1 MRSTRLPALLA
12 AGLIVLTACGSGGGD
27 APENIQLVAGRM
39 ASGVDPVDDQSSSYL
54 RSYGAAEG
62 LTKIQAD
69 GSVAPE
75 LAESVSQT
83 APNRWTVTLRD
94 GARFWSGAPAD
105 AGAVAASL
113 ERSRGNSTLAQGLL
127 DGVTITTPDART
139 IVFTTEAPSPY
150 LDYALAH
157 YSMVIH
163 NAGAYD
169 GADPT
174 DASVADLTGP
184 FELTGFET
192 ERSVTLVRND
202 DWWGG
207 AVAAPGVDVELVTD
221 EQSRAEIGLAG
232 QADIIDMFPSGRA
245 EEADAAGLDVES
257 AAGATT
263 VAVYLNQNS
272 TQAPALADQRVR
284 QALGWGTDR
293 EKVVALATNGL
304 AAPLPS
310 WLASNPAYPQ
320 ADESGFVSHE
330 PERARELL
338 DQAGWTAGPDGLRSK
353 DGRPLRIRMLT
364 FGTEAATGE
373 VLQAQWR
380 ELGVDVQVRNVE
392 SSLATQAIKSGDW
405 DTATQAWTT
414 VGSAPSLIGNQ
425 IAPDGAANHGAYDVP
440 VVPGLLQQ
448 ASTAPT
454 AAAREQAMLEVNDV
468 MNTVVPAVPVH
479 TRVAAVGLAADVE
492 GFTPHP
498 LQYENLVN
506 SNVSTS

>member
-1 MRSTRLPALLA
+1 MRPLRLPALLA
-12 AGLIVLTACGSGGGD
+12 AGLIVLSACGSGGGD
-27 APENIQLVAGRM
+27 APENIQLVSGRM
-39 ASGVDPVDDQSSSYL
+39 ASGVDPIDDQSSSYL

-75 LAESVSQT
+75 LAESATQT
-83 APNRWTVTLRD
+83 APNQWTVTLRD
-94 GARFWSGAPAD
+94 GAQFWSGAPAD
-105 AGAVAASL
+105 ADAVAASL
-113 ERSRGNSTLAQGLL
+113 ERSRENSTLAQGLL
-127 DGVTITTPDART
+127 DGVSISTPDSRT
-139 IVFTTEAPSPY
+139 VVFSTDAPSPY
-150 LDYALAH
+150 LDFALAH

-163 NAGAYD
+163 NADAYD

-174 DASVADLTGP
+174 DAAAADLTGP
-184 FELTGFET
+184 FQVTGFET

-202 DWWGG
+202 EWWGG

-221 EQSRAEIGLAG
+221 EQSRAEIALAG
-232 QADIIDMFPSGRA
+232 QADVVDMFPSGRA
-245 EEADAAGLDVES
+245 EEARSAGIDVES

-263 VAVYLNQNS
+263 VAVYLNQRS
-272 TQAPALADQRVR
+272 PQAPALADQRVR

-293 EKVVALATNGL
+293 DNVVELATNGL
-304 AAPLPS
+304 ATPLPS
-310 WLASNPAYPQ
+310 WLASNPGYPR
-320 ADESGFVSHE
+320 ADDRGFVSYD
-330 PERARELL
+330 PGRARALL
-338 DQAGWTAGPDGLRSK
+338 DEAGWSVGAEGIRSK

-392 SSLATQAIKSGDW
+392 SSLATQSIKSGDW

-425 IAPDGAANHGAYDVP
+425 IGPGGAANHGDYQVP
-440 VVPGLLQQ
+440 SIPALLTR
-448 ASTAPT
+448 AETGPT
-454 AAAREQAMLEVNDV
+454 VEARDQAMLEINDV
-468 MNTVVPAVPVH
+468 MNTVVPSVPVH
-479 TRVAAVGLAADVE
+479 TRVAAVGLAAGVD
-492 GFTPHP
+492 GFRPHP

-506 SNVSTS
+506 ADVSTS